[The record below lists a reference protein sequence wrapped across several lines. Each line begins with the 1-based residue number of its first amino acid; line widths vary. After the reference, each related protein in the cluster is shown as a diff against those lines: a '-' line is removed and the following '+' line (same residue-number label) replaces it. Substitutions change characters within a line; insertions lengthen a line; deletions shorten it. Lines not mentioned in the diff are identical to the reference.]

1 MSTLLSCG
9 GKTLD
14 LATPLI
20 MGVLN
25 VTPDSFSDGGC
36 FIDPEAALR
45 QAVRLHAEGAAIID
59 LGAESTRPGAAPVSP
74 QQELERLMPV
84 LMRIVAELDVVV
96 SVDTS
101 SPQVMTAVA
110 AAGAGL
116 LNDVRA
122 LTRPGALAAA
132 AATGLPV
139 CLMHMRGEPATMQ
152 QLTDY
157 TAIVDDVLAFLR
169 ARIAAC
175 EAAGLPRQRLLVDP
189 GFCFAKKLSQNLQLL
204 RQLSRLHELEL
215 PVLVGMSRKSM
226 LGAILNGAPVDA
238 RLHAGLAAAT
248 LAVWQGAH
256 IVRTHDVQATREALA
271 VVTAVLNA

>member
-84 LMRIVAELDVVV
+84 LTRIVAELDVVV

-189 GFCFAKKLSQNLQLL
+189 GFGFAKNLSQNLQLL